1 MQSRWTQVRFFLAIT
16 VLSLLCI
23 RKFESW
29 FSVYL
34 EKSASLSTLGPNYS
48 IAVIWSRSVLTCLVI
63 CMYSGSPQSS
73 PCSTVS
79 HQIAPLICMVF
90 LPWKHLKSCSQIYTT
105 YSLAGAG
112 KWVIGRWHNVRKVC
126 LCVALLREFWS
137 SLYSYVC
144 PDYGGRLNTFYWK
157 SFLCSEWM
165 LANYHPL
172 VLHILYY
179 TPKYLPSINI
189 LGCYVILGLLVR
201 VRESSG
207 KIGKGMKKLLRPCL
221 LTRKMKPEVI
231 VHFRWLH
238 WLGQQIFL

>member
-1 MQSRWTQVRFFLAIT
+1 M
-16 VLSLLCI
+16 LSLLCI

-34 EKSASLSTLGPNYS
+34 EKSASLSTPGPNYS
-48 IAVIWSRSVLTCLVI
+48 TAVTWSSADVLGQTYVLR
-63 CMYSGSPQSS
+63 
-73 PCSTVS
+73 CSTIFS
-79 HQIAPLICMVF
+79 ML
-90 LPWKHLKSCSQIYTT
+90 
-105 YSLAGAG
+105 YSLTSDCSTHLYGFPALEAFEIMSSDIHNIFFS
-112 KWVIGRWHNVRKVC
+112 WGRKMGQREVTHVRKVC

-137 SLYSYVC
+137 PLYSYVC
-144 PDYGGRLNTFYWK
+144 PDYGGRFNIFYWK

-165 LANYHPL
+165 LANYHQL
-172 VLHILYY
+172 VLHTLYY